1 MSRVEQF
8 LLGSGHNR
16 TAIHIGL
23 VNNMPDAM
31 LRATELQFARLLKD
45 AAGPLDVRLRLFS
58 LRSIPRGMETRDRM
72 AGFYDDAAFLEAADI
87 DALIVTGPQPGAA
100 DMRQEPHWTELT
112 GLIDWAQAGTI
123 STLFSGLAAQAAVL
137 HLDGIAHRPLT
148 GKMSGVYDS
157 GQAEDD
163 PLFFNAAPTV
173 PVPHSRRSDIA
184 ESDLVAK
191 GYRVLARL
199 GAQGGAPRDGQVD
212 IFTREPPGSSQ
223 FVFLQGH
230 PEYDPGT
237 LGREYLHE
245 MARFLAGET
254 VQRPAI
260 PEHYFDRAT
269 ENRLAAIGTNADLRH
284 YQEVVLGA
292 LPRQL
297 WRTSAVR
304 LIGNWLLL
312 VAAAKARRATSKTV
326 HTRVRSG
333 ARSSAL

>member
-58 LRSIPRGMETRDRM
+58 LHSIPRGMETRDRM
-72 AGFYDDAAFLEAADI
+72 AGFYDDAAFLEAANI
-87 DALIVTGPQPGAA
+87 DALIVTGAQPGGA
-100 DMRQEPHWTELT
+100 DLRQEPYWGELT
-112 GLIDWAQAGTI
+112 GLIDWAQTGTL

-137 HLDGIAHRPLT
+137 HLDGIDHRPLT
-148 GKMSGVYDS
+148 SKMSGVYDS
-157 GQAEDD
+157 RQAQDD
-163 PLFFNAAPTV
+163 PLFFNAAPSV
-173 PVPHSRRSDIA
+173 PVPHARRGDIA
-184 ESDLVAK
+184 ESDLTAK
-191 GYRVLARL
+191 GYRVLARIDTK
-199 GAQGGAPRDGQVD
+199 DGDQVD
-212 IFTREPPGSSQ
+212 IFTREPPGYSQ

-237 LGREYLHE
+237 LGREYLRE
-245 MARFLAGET
+245 VASFLKGET
-254 VQRPAI
+254 AERPAI

-269 ENRLAAIGTNADLRH
+269 ENLLTEIGTKLDFAR
-284 YQEVVLGA
+284 YQDVVLSA

-297 WRTSAVR
+297 WRSSTVR

-326 HTRVRSG
+326 HTRRR
-333 ARSSAL
+333 A

>member
-31 LRATELQFARLLKD
+31 LRNTELQFARLLKD

-58 LRSIPRGMETRDRM
+58 LRSMPRAAETRGRM

-87 DALIVTGPQPGAA
+87 DALIFTGASPAAA
-100 DMRQEPHWTELT
+100 DLRQEPYWAELT
-112 GLIDWAQAGTI
+112 QLIDWAQTGTL
-123 STLFSGLAAQAAVL
+123 STLFSGLAGEAALL
-137 HLDGIAHRPLT
+137 HLDGIAPRPLSR
-148 GKMSGVYDS
+148 KLSGVYDS
-157 GQAEDD
+157 RRVEDD
-163 PLFFNAAPTV
+163 PLFFNADPVV
-173 PVPHSRRSDIA
+173 PVPHSRRGDVA
-184 ESDLVAK
+184 GKELTAK
-191 GYRVLARL
+191 GYRILARL
-199 GAQGGAPRDGQVD
+199 ESEGDGDGQAD
-212 IFTREPPGSSQ
+212 IFTREPPGHSQ

-230 PEYDPGT
+230 PEYDPAT
-237 LGREYLHE
+237 LGREYLRD
-245 MARFLAGET
+245 MASFLKGET
-254 VQRPAI
+254 AERPQI

-269 ENRLAAIGTNADLRH
+269 ENLLAEIGAKADFSQ
-284 YQEVVLGA
+284 YQDVVLSA

-297 WRTSAVR
+297 WRSSAVR

-326 HTRVRSG
+326 HTRRR
-333 ARSSAL
+333 A